1 MSSWQTRS
9 PRLVPREGPRPTQ
22 RITRRTIRR
31 RAGRGL
37 LRRPMPFVLAAVFSL
52 FVALLTP
59 GAASAS
65 TIQVCGNNGSGYCM
79 NNWNG
84 AGTWVKMYYGGTVN
98 DSFKI
103 IHLTGDCNGG
113 HVSNGGTH
121 GNCPFTDPD
130 LDQQYAGAWID
141 EVKNTQTGLC
151 VSGAGGQ
158 GILGACGSSN
168 GSGAATGAIMI
179 EVRPLGCNN
188 FNTELIDRYWDDFNS
203 GVPNAYV
210 TSGGN
215 PGLGLNLDAASP
227 TCWGGPGVPN

>member
-1 MSSWQTRS
+1 MGSWQTRS
-9 PRLVPREGPRPTQ
+9 PRAVPDEGPRPAR
-22 RITRRTIRR
+22 RITHRTIKR

-37 LRRPMPFVLAAVFSL
+37 PRRPMLFALAAVFSL
-52 FVALLTP
+52 FVALIMP
-59 GAASAS
+59 AASSAS
-65 TIQVCGNNGSGYCM
+65 TIQVCGNGGSGYCM

-121 GNCPFTDPD
+121 GNCPFADPD
-130 LDQQYAGAWID
+130 LDQQYAGAQID
-141 EVKNTQTGLC
+141 EVQSIQTGLC

-158 GILGACGSSN
+158 GVLGACGSSS

-179 EVRPLGCNN
+179 EVRPLGCNYH
-188 FNTELIDRYWDDFNS
+188 NTELVDRYWSDFNS
-203 GVPNAYV
+203 GVPPAYV

-215 PGLGLNLDAASP
+215 PGLGLNLDAASA
-227 TCWGGPGVPN
+227 TCWGGPGVP